1 MRYTIL
7 KSRDLYIVY
16 EGDEIIGSFY
26 TLKKAEDK
34 IKKLEYA
41 NLIYLLMT
49 DY

>member
-26 TLKKAEDK
+26 TLQKAQDK
-34 IKKLEYA
+34 IRKLEYT